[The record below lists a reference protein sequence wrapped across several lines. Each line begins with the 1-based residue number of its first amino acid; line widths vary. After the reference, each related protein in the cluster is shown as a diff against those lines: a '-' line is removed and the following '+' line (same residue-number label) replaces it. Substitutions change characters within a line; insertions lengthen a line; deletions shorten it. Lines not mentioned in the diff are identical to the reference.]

1 MLLSTSLET
10 YTVAS
15 GAISQKRRTRL
26 SFSSEAPP
34 ARSTADLLGRPPNQR
49 PSATGEPVGTRP
61 SRSTHDNT
69 HGNSTTR
76 VLPLKSMTVALADTR
91 ARPIC
96 PPRIL
101 DFTS

>member
-34 ARSTADLLGRPPNQR
+34 ARSTADLLGRPPNKR
-49 PSATGEPVGTRP
+49 PSVTGEPVGTRP
-61 SRSTHDNT
+61 SRSTIDNT
-69 HGNSTTR
+69 HGISTTR
-76 VLPLKSMTVALADTR
+76 DLPLRSMTLALADAR
-91 ARPIC
+91 AAALGRPGM
-96 PPRIL
+96 L